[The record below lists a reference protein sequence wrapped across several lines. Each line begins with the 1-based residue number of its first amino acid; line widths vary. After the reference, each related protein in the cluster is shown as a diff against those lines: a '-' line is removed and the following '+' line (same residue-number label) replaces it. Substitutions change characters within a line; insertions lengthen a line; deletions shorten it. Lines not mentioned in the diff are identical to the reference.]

1 VAHLTLAPL
10 DRVAVEVTNGSSL
23 RLRLVLRV
31 PGSLALDLGWVLPRA
46 TAQLVVGEDELR
58 NGAYLH
64 AVRPGGRLFEH
75 VGAARLAT
83 GTVVLG
89 DDRDGLAA

>member
-1 VAHLTLAPL
+1 VAHLSLAPL
-10 DRVAVEVTNGSSL
+10 DRVAVEVTNCSSL
-23 RLRLVLRV
+23 RLRLVLRM
-31 PGSLALDLGWVLPRA
+31 PGGPVLDLGWVLPRA
-46 TAQLVVGEDELR
+46 TAHLVVGEDELR
-58 NGAYLH
+58 NGAHLH
-64 AVRPGGRLFEH
+64 AVRPGGRLFEY